1 MYDLEL
7 KKSHFPAQNDAEILN
22 ITIGELLREVAA
34 KSSTKTAL
42 VDILDNGACG
52 QSWTYKE
59 IYEKAESLALSL
71 SNKYKKGERIVVW
84 APNIPEWVF
93 MEYACG
99 LAGLVLVTANPSF
112 QAPELRYVIEQS
124 KAVGLF
130 MVNDYRGNPME
141 DIAKVASNGNT
152 KLREIINLETI
163 FELYSC
169 DNTHKTLPIVEPHDP
184 AQIQYTSGTT

>member
-22 ITIGELLREVAA
+22 ITVGELLREVAA

-59 IYEKAESLALSL
+59 IYQKAESLALSL
-71 SNKYKKGERIVVW
+71 SNKYKKGERIVIW

-112 QAPELRYVIEQS
+112 QAAELRYVIEQS

-141 DIAKVASNGNT
+141 DIAKVATNGNT

-169 DNTHKTLPIVEPHDP
+169 DNIHKTLPIV
-184 AQIQYTSGTT
+184 